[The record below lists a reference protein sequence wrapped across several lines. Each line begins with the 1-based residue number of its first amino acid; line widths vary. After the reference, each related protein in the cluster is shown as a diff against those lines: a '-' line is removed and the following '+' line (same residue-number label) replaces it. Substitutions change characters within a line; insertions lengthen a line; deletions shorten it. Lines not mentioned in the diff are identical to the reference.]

1 MASDGNRA
9 GTSDDDD
16 DDDDEGHG
24 SGGQQD
30 QGNVMDAETSLDGSM
45 GTTATAHLM
54 ITMDSRAEQSRAGIL
69 HPVDPLIWKKAP
81 LPGSGSGSERP
92 CHMPHAKKK

>member
-1 MASDGNRA
+1 
-9 GTSDDDD
+9 
-16 DDDDEGHG
+16 
-24 SGGQQD
+24 
-30 QGNVMDAETSLDGSM
+30 
-45 GTTATAHLM
+45 M
-54 ITMDSRAEQSRAGIL
+54 ITMDSRAEQSRAEQSRAGIL